1 MAFEWH
7 TKKAER
13 NLKDHG
19 ISFDDAATVFD
30 DPFAEFLPDM
40 RHSDGEA
47 RYICLGTSSA
57 GCLLAVSFTERGDDV
72 RIISAREMEPKE
84 RRSYE
89 KGNPFA

>member
-1 MAFEWH
+1 MRFEWH

-13 NLKDHG
+13 NLKNHG
-19 ISFDDAATVFD
+19 VSFEDAATVFE
-30 DPFAEFLPDM
+30 DPFAEFLPDLQ
-40 RHSDGEA
+40 HSEEEA
-47 RYICLGTSSA
+47 RYICLGASA
-57 GCLLAVSFTERGDDV
+57 AGRLLAVSFTERGDDI